1 MYGELITTFH
11 GRKVQ
16 PEFAGADH
24 WQGPEFAY
32 RISED
37 WEDENPT
44 LERLQRLLEVPG
56 VDKLECLI
64 IGAWTEAGCG
74 EGPEEIYQLLADN
87 GAKLC
92 GLRHLFLGEMTYEE
106 SEVSWINQCDVT
118 PVLDAFPQLESLR
131 IRGGESLSF
140 SSTTHE
146 GLKELA
152 VETGGLSR
160 RTIHEIQRCQ
170 FPNLETLELLLGD
183 RGYGFDAEPEDFVPM
198 LAGELFPKLK
208 RLGLMNSEIANDLAA
223 LVVNSPIVS
232 KIEVLD
238 HSMGNLDDVGAKS
251 LMNLPESS
259 TIKKI
264 DLTHHYM
271 TTDGIAALK
280 QALPTIEIVC
290 EDSQLEQAEDDWRPI
305 LHAE

>member
-11 GRKVQ
+11 GRTVQ
-16 PEFAGADH
+16 PEFVGADN

-44 LERLQRLLEVPG
+44 LDRLQRLLEVPD

-74 EGPEEIYQLLADN
+74 EDPEEIYQLLVDN
-87 GAKLC
+87 AAKLP

-118 PVLDAFPQLESLR
+118 PVLDAFPELESLR

-140 SSTTHE
+140 SQTAHE
-146 GLKELA
+146 ALKELA
-152 VETGGLSR
+152 IETGGLSK

-170 FPNLETLELLLGD
+170 FPNLETMELLLGEEN
-183 RGYGFDAEPEDFVPM
+183 YGFDAAPEDFVP
-198 LAGELFPKLK
+198 LLSGELFPELK
-208 RLGLMNSEIANDLAA
+208 RLGLMNSTIASDLAA
-223 LVVNSPIVS
+223 LVVNSPVVS
-232 KIEVLD
+232 KIDVLD
-238 HSMGNLDDVGAKS
+238 LSMGNFDDVGAKS
-251 LMNLPESS
+251 LMNLPVSS
-259 TIKKI
+259 TIKTI

-271 TTDGIAALK
+271 TEGSIAALK
-280 QALPTIEIVC
+280 QALPKVEVIC
-290 EDSQLEQAEDDWRPI
+290 ENGQLEHAEDDWRPI